1 MSRLFAGTQFDRP
14 VTCEVCSQPV
24 AVCKCPRGRLSGA
37 VLKPADQPLRI
48 RREQRRGKFVTV
60 ITGFAQRSA
69 KSDDLPD
76 VVKKLKS
83 SLGVGGTLDSG
94 DGVEPVIELQGDH
107 RDKLVEHFKKLGY
120 PAKAAGG

>member
-1 MSRLFAGTQFDRP
+1 MSRLFAGTAFEQP
-14 VTCEVCSQPV
+14 VTCEVCSLAV
-24 AVCKCPRGRLSGA
+24 AVCKCPRGRLSGQ
-37 VLKPADQPLRI
+37 VLKPAEQALRI

-60 ITGFAQRSA
+60 ITGFAARSA
-69 KSDDLPD
+69 KSDDMAE

-83 SLGVGGTLDSG
+83 SLGVGGTLDAG
-94 DGVEPVIELQGDH
+94 DGKEPVIELQGDH